1 MSEAMTAVTFPPLLR
16 GIEAPRGADPF
27 AKAVSLAA
35 MGCDAGALV
44 WEASPAGLRAALVFA
59 PEVSLAKSMAMV
71 FAAGS
76 GLADA
81 LGALGPPEL
90 AVQYRWPGELR
101 VNGARCGRLRA
112 DAGPL
117 EDGVPQ
123 WLVVG
128 VEIAFALDGAQQP
141 GAAPD
146 ATALMEEGCGEI
158 TPHGL
163 LESWARHALVW
174 INRWEEEGMRPLH
187 RDWTG
192 RLTGVGGPV
201 SAFGRAGVF
210 MGMDEDGGM
219 LLRRA
224 DGGVETIPL
233 AVILEGKA
241 A

>member
-1 MSEAMTAVTFPPLLR
+1 MVGSLTDVTFPPLLT
-16 GIEAPRGADPF
+16 GVAAPKGMDPF
-27 AKAVSLAA
+27 AKAVSMAA
-35 MGCDAGALV
+35 MGCDAGTLV

-59 PEVSLAKSMAMV
+59 PEAPLTRSLAMV
-71 FAAGS
+71 FAVGS

-112 DAGPL
+112 AAAACGADETP
-117 EDGVPQ
+117 D

-128 VEIAFALDGAQQP
+128 VEIAFALGGATPP
-141 GAAPD
+141 GATPD

-158 TPHGL
+158 TPEGL
-163 LESWARHALVW
+163 LESWARHSLVW
-174 INRWEEEGMRPLH
+174 VHRWEEEGMRPLH

-192 RLTGVGGPV
+192 RLVGVGGPV
-201 SAFGRAGVF
+201 AAFGRDGVF
-210 MGMDEDGGM
+210 VGMDEDGGM
-219 LLRRA
+219 LLRRD
-224 DGGVETIPL
+224 DGRVETIPL
-233 AVILEGKA
+233 ATILEGA